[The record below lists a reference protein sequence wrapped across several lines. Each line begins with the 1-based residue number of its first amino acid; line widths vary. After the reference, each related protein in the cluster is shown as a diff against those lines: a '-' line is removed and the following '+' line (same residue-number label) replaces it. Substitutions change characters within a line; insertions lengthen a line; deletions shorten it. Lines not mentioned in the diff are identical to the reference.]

1 MKKSTVFYKI
11 FLPMFLL
18 GAVLVIGFSL
28 FIYQN
33 TYESIESSYLTDKK
47 NLLRQV
53 KTNVEWKIRTIEYS
67 FSTYGSTKNFS
78 DIFKHPLT
86 YTDYS
91 TYSEIRKEL
100 NFIETIVMDD
110 NNYDL
115 VSLAGKWGVIN
126 GSLSQ
131 LTEEEVEKYQQKYI
145 NNKNNLFWQKK
156 NKGIEMVIPLPMFE
170 KEKYALGI
178 ATIEKH
184 TIEQVVGESGEDI
197 LSIENEVGNL
207 FTTQTVKNKEQP
219 TVLTDVDLDYNQLKV
234 IREKDKTYIVLK
246 SDYNNWIYRLEVD
259 SSAIGAMIRNL
270 RIGLVAVSLTLVG
283 LIGLLSYLFSDRFAR
298 PISQIQERLNLKSK
312 GFSGKELDLVAQSV
326 SRIIG
331 EKEALSAHLVT
342 QKPQLETLFVL
353 SLFRN
358 RVERRELDQRLQQFG
373 YSSQNDCYYTALVQ
387 IDLLEDSHGGERDL
401 LLLAINNMITEIV
414 PKENRMLPIVLNEE
428 MQATIYRMDKDDA
441 EARKK
446 VMEYCRLIQKRV
458 KEYLNLTISI
468 GISNRFETLNESKQS
483 VDRAKEALYY
493 RVNTG
498 PSSIIFY
505 QEIVPAAHEKT
516 LIRYPIEEQN
526 RLFEAIRSGNQEV
539 KNLVHEL
546 IDALFAQNKNPLS
559 REVVSVR
566 LINELVQ
573 LGQLLGV
580 DSKNFDNMKQIYV
593 KALNNYHPKELEK
606 LVLEQLVLPITECSQ
621 AITDHEFKNLS
632 ENIMHIVYTEYDRDL
647 SLDVIADRL
656 HYNPNYLSN
665 VFKKETGEKFGDFV
679 QNHRL
684 EVAKKW
690 LKETNLSVKEIAER
704 LQYRNPQNF
713 IRFFKKKESITP
725 GEYRKKYL

>member
-18 GAVLVIGFSL
+18 GVVLVIGFSL

-156 NKGIEMVIPLPMFE
+156 NKGIEMVISLPMFE

-441 EARKK
+441 EASKK
-446 VMEYCRLIQKRV
+446 VMEYYRLIQKRV